1 MRIWLLKKGAN
12 ADLIL
17 KYLYKNT
24 DLQTNYNFNMVAIVN
39 RRPKYVGILEIL
51 DAFISHQREV
61 VTRRTKYD
69 KEKAEARLNVLEGV
83 IRALSILDD
92 VIRTIRA
99 SKNKADSI
107 ENLQKEYEFNYEQA
121 KYIVEM
127 QLYRLTNTD
136 IIDVQ
141 NEIEEL
147 KKKISIW
154 TQILN
159 NEEALKHVMITELK
173 LIKKEYADPRRTKI
187 VDEVTKIEI
196 DEKAMIPQED
206 VVVLVTKDGYV
217 KRTSF
222 RSYTAS
228 NPEDLTM
235 KDNDYILGL
244 YEMNTIDTILLF
256 TSFGNYLHIPVH
268 LIPDLKWKDMP
279 KHVSNIIELS
289 PGEEIIAVVPA
300 YDFKSDINLI
310 LTTKNGMIK
319 RTALKDFQLQRYG
332 KATSCM
338 RLKENDQLISVLP
351 EKYDTIFLTTNT
363 GYGLSFKTEEIPVI
377 GSKAAGVKAMM
388 LKDDYI
394 VSANNFSYQ
403 AQEFLS
409 VITPNGT
416 GKRIRL
422 QEFELSTRTRR
433 GIQVIREVKSNPYY
447 ILKTFIEDA
456 KNYIGLKNQ
465 DINTIKLTE
474 LPIADRHS
482 IGSQISKH
490 EIQDAFVIASL
501 ERKEEEQSQIES
513 LTNDEPKIIKVIE
526 EEKEIPKK
534 EKIDLKAIDDR
545 LMTIDDFLN

>member
-1 MRIWLLKKGAN
+1 
-12 ADLIL
+12 
-17 KYLYKNT
+17 
-24 DLQTNYNFNMVAIVN
+24 
-39 RRPKYVGILEIL
+39 
-51 DAFISHQREV
+51 
-61 VTRRTKYD
+61 
-69 KEKAEARLNVLEGV
+69 
-83 IRALSILDD
+83 
-92 VIRTIRA
+92 
-99 SKNKADSI
+99 
-107 ENLQKEYEFNYEQA
+107 
-121 KYIVEM
+121 
-127 QLYRLTNTD
+127 
-136 IIDVQ
+136 
-141 NEIEEL
+141 
-147 KKKISIW
+147 
-154 TQILN
+154 
-159 NEEALKHVMITELK
+159 
-173 LIKKEYADPRRTKI
+173 
-187 VDEVTKIEI
+187 
-196 DEKAMIPQED
+196 
-206 VVVLVTKDGYV
+206 
-217 KRTSF
+217 
-222 RSYTAS
+222 
-228 NPEDLTM
+228 
-235 KDNDYILGL
+235 
-244 YEMNTIDTILLF
+244 
-256 TSFGNYLHIPVH
+256 
-268 LIPDLKWKDMP
+268 
-279 KHVSNIIELS
+279 
-289 PGEEIIAVVPA
+289 
-300 YDFKSDINLI
+300 
-310 LTTKNGMIK
+310 
-319 RTALKDFQLQRYG
+319 
-332 KATSCM
+332 M

-363 GYGLSFKTEEIPVI
+363 GYGLSFKTEEIPII

>member
-1 MRIWLLKKGAN
+1 
-12 ADLIL
+12 
-17 KYLYKNT
+17 
-24 DLQTNYNFNMVAIVN
+24 MVAIVN

-147 KKKISIW
+147 KKKIAIW

-363 GYGLSFKTEEIPVI
+363 GYGLSFKTEEIPII

-394 VSANNFSYQ
+394 VSGNNFSYQ

>member
-1 MRIWLLKKGAN
+1 
-12 ADLIL
+12 
-17 KYLYKNT
+17 
-24 DLQTNYNFNMVAIVN
+24 
-39 RRPKYVGILEIL
+39 
-51 DAFISHQREV
+51 
-61 VTRRTKYD
+61 
-69 KEKAEARLNVLEGV
+69 
-83 IRALSILDD
+83 
-92 VIRTIRA
+92 
-99 SKNKADSI
+99 
-107 ENLQKEYEFNYEQA
+107 
-121 KYIVEM
+121 
-127 QLYRLTNTD
+127 
-136 IIDVQ
+136 
-141 NEIEEL
+141 
-147 KKKISIW
+147 
-154 TQILN
+154 
-159 NEEALKHVMITELK
+159 
-173 LIKKEYADPRRTKI
+173 
-187 VDEVTKIEI
+187 
-196 DEKAMIPQED
+196 
-206 VVVLVTKDGYV
+206 
-217 KRTSF
+217 
-222 RSYTAS
+222 
-228 NPEDLTM
+228 
-235 KDNDYILGL
+235 
-244 YEMNTIDTILLF
+244 
-256 TSFGNYLHIPVH
+256 
-268 LIPDLKWKDMP
+268 MP

-300 YDFKSDINLI
+300 YDFKSEINLI

-501 ERKEEEQSQIES
+501 ERKEEEQSQIKS